1 MLKQGYVAPR
11 LKSSLQKF
19 SGSHHDLVDPYEIS
33 IFQWIFSLLRSF
45 LSFLYHWQDF
55 NRPLLYTWITGRV
68 SYKKQKLITLRK
80 QRGYL
85 RFIRFPCCVAFLCFV
100 CLRPVSCVP
109 NVVCHVVNSWLP
121 LPVFWISSFVLCSIL
136 SIIVCLFVLFLLT
149 TSLFVLLIKASDNQ
163 FVCSKKLLL

>member
-19 SGSHHDLVDPYEIS
+19 SGSHHNLVDRYEIS

-45 LSFLYHWQDF
+45 LSFLYHRQDF

-68 SYKKQKLITLRK
+68 SYKKQELITLHK

-85 RFIRFPCCVAFLCFV
+85 RFIRFPCCVAFLYVLFV
-100 CLRPVSCVP
+100 
-109 NVVCHVVNSWLP
+109 
-121 LPVFWISSFVLCSIL
+121 FVLCLVCPMLYVMLSIL
-136 SIIVCLFVLFLLT
+136 GCHFRFSESLVLFCVVFCR
-149 TSLFVLLIKASDNQ
+149 SLFAFLY
-163 FVCSKKLLL
+163 FFF